1 MKPGARTHS
10 PIGFSNPVLKARLYP
25 QAWILQLSFS
35 QTLNSIMSILQLS
48 LLYSR
53 LTRASISSVSKPL
66 RLHFVPSPPATLS
79 TWRHPLPAFVLAL
92 DFLSLPRHM
101 DPVGGKMT
109 VCPYHLPPAISPLPF
124 FCSLLETSQT
134 LMLLLVCHT
143 TTRHSLL
150 VSCLSSQESYKLHKQ
165 IKLSCSRL

>member
-1 MKPGARTHS
+1 MS
-10 PIGFSNPVLKARLYP
+10 V
-25 QAWILQLSFS
+25 LQLC
-35 QTLNSIMSILQLS
+35 

-66 RLHFVPSPPATLS
+66 RLRFVPSPPATLS

-92 DFLSLPRHM
+92 DFLSLSRHM
-101 DPVGGKMT
+101 DPVGGKNDS
-109 VCPYHLPPAISPLPF
+109 VRPYHLPPAISPLLF